1 MSALRMELAPG
12 RWHFQHGPI
21 DLIIEALGR
30 ADAVAAAFERA
41 WLRFGSV
48 LTELVAELPLLRRPV
63 GAGACPPQGV
73 VARRMWDACLPF
85 QPVFITPMAAVAGSV
100 AQEIVSAF
108 ERDGVD
114 RAFVNNGG
122 DIALWLA
129 PGARIRVA
137 VCRLDQPAAFAGSQG
152 LGQEHLEIDA
162 SSRVRGIAT
171 SGWRG
176 RSFSLGIAD
185 SVTVTAASAAQ
196 ADVAATMIG
205 NAVNCE
211 DPGIERQPA
220 SSLQDA
226 SDLGELLVTT
236 RVGPLSPSLVEQA
249 LGRGEALA
257 RRLLDQGL
265 IISALLA
272 LQGQSRI
279 VSRQ

>member
-1 MSALRMELAPG
+1 MELAPG

-30 ADAVAAAFERA
+30 ADAVASAFERA

-63 GAGACPPQGV
+63 CDGDCPLKGV
-73 VARRMWDACLPF
+73 VARRMWDACRPF

-108 ERDGVD
+108 ASDGVD

-137 VCRLDQPAAFAGSQG
+137 VCRVDQPAAFAMSRS
-152 LGQEHLEIDA
+152 LSDEHLEIDA
-162 SSRVRGIAT
+162 ASPVRGIAT

-176 RSFSLGIAD
+176 RSLSLGIAD
-185 SVTVTAASAAQ
+185 AVTVTAATAAQ
-196 ADVAATMIG
+196 ADAAATMIG

-220 SSLQDA
+220 SMLQDA
-226 SDLGELLVTT
+226 SDLGDLLVTT
-236 RVGPLSPSLVEQA
+236 QVGRLPLSAVEQA
-249 LGRGEALA
+249 LGRGETLA

>member
-1 MSALRMELAPG
+1 MSAVRMQLAPG

-21 DLIIEALGR
+21 DLIIEALGH

-48 LTELVAELPLLRRPV
+48 LTELVGELPLLRRPV
-63 GAGACPPQGV
+63 STGLCPLHGP
-73 VARRMWDACLPF
+73 VARRMWDACSPF
-85 QPVFITPMAAVAGSV
+85 RPAFVTPMAAVAGSV

-108 ERDGVD
+108 ARDGVD

-137 VCRLDQPAAFAGSQG
+137 VCRVEQAAAFA
-152 LGQEHLEIDA
+152 
-162 SSRVRGIAT
+162 SSRGQGGEYLDIDTTSPVRGIAT

-176 RSFSLGIAD
+176 RSLSLGIAD
-185 SVTVTAASAAQ
+185 AVTVTAATAAQ
-196 ADVAATMIG
+196 ADAAATMIG

-220 SSLQDA
+220 CALQDA

-236 RVGPLSPSLVEQA
+236 RVGPLAPAVVDAA
-249 LGRGEALA
+249 LDRGELLA
-257 RRLLDQGL
+257 RRLLEQGL
-265 IISALLA
+265 IVSALLA
-272 LQGQSRI
+272 LQGKSRI